1 MNYLLLKNSIDNDQ
15 LCIGVHR
22 LSNCVLKKF
31 CSPKSRDVLLGF
43 EKKKNLKKP
52 LKFRELGF
60 EPAH

>member
-1 MNYLLLKNSIDNDQ
+1 MWIYGMRQKMNYLLLKNSIDNDQ

-43 EKKKNLKKP
+43 EKKK
-52 LKFRELGF
+52 KFKEAF
-60 EPAH
+60 EI